1 MPQERLEKI
10 KTKMYEN
17 WDNMAKMV
25 KNPNAK
31 ITGGDVPKFISN
43 ALKPAEGKWE
53 RVLKRGSLDFQ
64 PVYLDNQY
72 RYDKYSALRKAID
85 KSPDDPLAQKALI
98 QLLAMEKEVNAHYE
112 AKEVKKKEERQMPN
126 QEVLKSPN
134 VTQIQFVPYAA
145 RFVPHTMTIEQDKDS
160 ED

>member
-1 MPQERLEKI
+1 
-10 KTKMYEN
+10 
-17 WDNMAKMV
+17 MAKMV
-25 KNPNAK
+25 KNPDAK
-31 ITGGDVPKFISN
+31 ITGGDVPKFIAN
-43 ALKPAEGKWE
+43 ALKSPEDKWQ
-53 RVLKRGSLDFQ
+53 RVYNRGSLDFA

-98 QLLAMEKEVNAHYE
+98 QLQAMEKEVIAHYE

-134 VTQIQFVPYAA
+134 VTQIQFVPDDELDDY
-145 RFVPHTMTIEQDKDS
+145 
-160 ED
+160 